1 VHHCAAAL
9 INRTNRDES
18 RERRGP
24 GGMEERGSMYEF
36 YRVLPGTG
44 RELFASGLM
53 EAKDLYRLFRTFAN
67 EFMETFGHG

>member
-1 VHHCAAAL
+1 
-9 INRTNRDES
+9 
-18 RERRGP
+18 
-24 GGMEERGSMYEF
+24 MEERGSMYEF